1 MKKQIQFG
9 LVCNRGTK
17 VAHLWNP
24 VEKKWS
30 KIPESDFET
39 LLNVQCLVRNSPDPL
54 QIIQEIAKSIANTKN
69 ENNNN

>member
-17 VAHLWNP
+17 VAHLWNSTEQEW
-24 VEKKWS
+24 VR
-30 KIPESDFET
+30 IPKQDFET
-39 LLNVQCLVRNSPDPL
+39 LLSVQCLVRNAPDPL
-54 QIIQEIAKSIANTKN
+54 QIIQEIGKTIVNTKN